1 MDAGSS
7 GELMA
12 KENSVKKEAL
22 EPEIEGLEPGVEA
35 TPAPKSDKK
44 GLRSTDASRYVR
56 YALFLVAIGMVYIWN
71 SHVAE
76 GQVRRENKL
85 KKEVADR
92 KAEYKTM
99 HARLSA
105 GTRQS
110 AIQFRV
116 QDTLGLHASSK
127 NIYQLKR
134 D

>member
-1 MDAGSS
+1 MPETASD
-7 GELMA
+7 MT
-12 KENSVKKEAL
+12 KENTYKKPETPVE
-22 EPEIEGLEPGVEA
+22 EPMVQ
-35 TPAPKSDKK
+35 PAPEKQSDRK
-44 GLRSTDASRYVR
+44 GLKSASASRYVK
-56 YALFLVAIGMVYIWN
+56 YAIFIVFIGLAYIWN

-85 KKEVADR
+85 KKEVADA

-110 AIQFRV
+110 SIQAKV
-116 QDTLGLHASSK
+116 DTLGLRASSK

>member
-1 MDAGSS
+1 
-7 GELMA
+7 MA
-12 KENSVKKEAL
+12 KENTVRIP
-22 EPEIEGLEPGVEA
+22 EPDEIQQPVAPQDAGK
-35 TPAPKSDKK
+35 TPASKEDRR
-44 GLRSTDASRYVR
+44 GLSSENVSRYVR
-56 YALFLVAIGMVYIWN
+56 YAIFLVVIGLAYIWN

-76 GQVRRENKL
+76 KQVRRENKL
-85 KKEVADR
+85 KQQVSDA

-110 AIQFRV
+110 AIQDRV
-116 QDTLGLHASSK
+116 DTLGLHPSSK

>member
-1 MDAGSS
+1 M
-7 GELMA
+7 MA
-12 KENSVKKEAL
+12 KENTPKME
-22 EPEIEGLEPGVEA
+22 EPEFDLESSQPEA
-35 TPAPKSDKK
+35 PQAPKQKDDRR
-44 GLRSTDASRYVR
+44 GFRSIDASRYVR
-56 YALFLVAIGMVYIWN
+56 YAIFLVVIGLVYIWN

-85 KKEVADR
+85 KKEVADA

-110 AIQFRV
+110 VIQYKV
-116 QDTLGLHASSK
+116 QDTLGLRASSK
-127 NIYQLKR
+127 NIFQLKR